1 MGIIRQ
7 QTIKSSIYS
16 YLGVLIGFLS
26 VNILQPHALSTAQV
40 GLLGILGPY
49 SLMFAQFAI
58 LGFNGTARYFPYF
71 RSEEKRHHGYLFL
84 GIAISLIGMLIYVA
98 LAWLFKNDL
107 ISQKGQK
114 ITLFADYY
122 WFLVPL
128 TFFTLF
134 FNLFNLYA
142 RMLYN
147 TTSGTILNEFAK
159 RLFILIPIVL
169 IYFNL
174 IQFSSFMWIWL
185 LANIIPTLLLIN
197 RVRRDD
203 QLFLQPDI
211 PFLDKDIRKKM
222 ISISLFAILTGSAPL
237 IIQNV
242 DTYIIYKKFGLSE
255 TGIYTIAFYFGTII
269 SIPTR
274 SLYNIAFTFVTE
286 AWKTNDLAKIR
297 ELYEKSCIT
306 QLLSAL
312 FLFILIWANVSNI
325 FHILPPDYA
334 AGKYVILFVGL
345 GFIIDSAAGI
355 NNIVLGTSKYYRY
368 DMLFYIFLIGLTIAS
383 NIILVPIYG
392 ITGAAMAYA
401 ITLFAFNLFRYLF
414 ILIAFKMQP
423 FNYKSVVG
431 IVAGVAI
438 YYAAIY
444 LPQLSN
450 FIVDTIMR
458 SIFIT
463 LTFGAAVY
471 YFNLSVDINQFMDKY
486 LVRLRIKK

>member
-26 VNILQPHALSTAQV
+26 VNILQPHSLTTAQV
-40 GLLGILGPY
+40 GLLGILGPF

-71 RSEEKRHHGYLFL
+71 RSEEKKHHGYLFL
-84 GIAISLIGMLIYVA
+84 GIAISLIGMLIYVV
-98 LAWLFKNDL
+98 LAWLLKND
-107 ISQKGQK
+107 IVSQKAHK
-114 ITLFADYY
+114 STLFTDYY

-147 TTSGTILNEFAK
+147 TTSGTILNEFGK

-169 IYFNL
+169 IYFGL
-174 IQFSSFMWIWL
+174 INFASFMWMWL
-185 LANIIPTLLLIN
+185 LANIIPTLLIIN

-203 QLFLQPDI
+203 QLFLQPDFG
-211 PFLDKDIRKKM
+211 FLDKDIRRKM
-222 ISISLFAILTGSAPL
+222 ISISLFSILTGSAPL

-242 DTYIIYKKFGLSE
+242 DSFFINQKFGLSE
-255 TGIYTIAFYFGTII
+255 LGVYTIAFYFGTII
-269 SIPTR
+269 TIPTR

-286 AWKTNDLAKIR
+286 AWKTNDLEKIR

-312 FLFILIWANVSNI
+312 FLFILIWANVGNI
-325 FHILPPDYA
+325 FHILPPAYA
-334 AGKYVILFVGL
+334 AGKYVILFVGI
-345 GFIIDSAAGI
+345 GYIIDSAAGI
-355 NNIVLGTSKYYRY
+355 NNIILGTSKYYPY
-368 DMLFYIFLIGLTIAS
+368 DMLFYIFLIGITILS
-383 NIILVPIYG
+383 NMILIPIYG

-401 ITLFAFNLFRYLF
+401 ITLFGFNLFRYIF
-414 ILIAFKMQP
+414 ILTAFKMQP
-423 FNYKSVVG
+423 FNYRSLVG
-431 IVAGVAI
+431 IAAGLAV

-444 LPQLSN
+444 LPQMNN

-463 LTFGAAVY
+463 LTFGVAVY
-471 YFNLSVDINQFMDKY
+471 YFNLSVDINQFLDKY
-486 LVRLRIKK
+486 LVKFKIKK

>member
-26 VNILQPHALSTAQV
+26 VNILQPHALTTTQV

-49 SLMFAQFAI
+49 SLMFAQFAM

-71 RSEEKRHHGYLFL
+71 RNEEKKHHGYLFL
-84 GIAISLIGMLIYVA
+84 GVTLSLIGMLMYIA
-98 LAWLFKNDL
+98 LAWVFKNDL
-107 ISQKGQK
+107 VSQKGQN

-169 IYFNL
+169 IYFSL
-174 IQFSSFMWIWL
+174 INFGWFMWIWL
-185 LANIIPTLLLIN
+185 LANIIPTLLLAN
-197 RVRRDD
+197 RIRRDN

-211 PFLDKDIRKKM
+211 GFLDKDIRKKM
-222 ISISLFAILTGSAPL
+222 ISISLFAILTSSAPL

-286 AWKTNDLAKIR
+286 GWKNNDLTKIN

-312 FLFILIWANVSNI
+312 FLFILIWANVGNI
-325 FHILPPDYA
+325 FHILPPAYA
-334 AGKYVILFVGL
+334 EGKYVILFVGI

-355 NNIVLGTSKYYRY
+355 NNIVLGTSKYYPY
-368 DMLFYIFLIGLTIAS
+368 DMLFYIFLIGVTILS

-392 ITGAAMAYA
+392 ITGAAIAYA
-401 ITLFAFNLFRYLF
+401 ITLFGFNLFRYIF

-423 FNYKSVVG
+423 FNYKSAVG
-431 IVAGVAI
+431 IITGVVV
-438 YYAAIY
+438 YYATVY
-444 LPQLSN
+444 LPYANN
-450 FIVDTIMR
+450 FIADTIMR

-463 LTFGAAVY
+463 VTFGAAVY
-471 YFNLSVDINQFMDKY
+471 YFNLSSDINQFMDKY
-486 LVRLRIKK
+486 LVKLKIKK